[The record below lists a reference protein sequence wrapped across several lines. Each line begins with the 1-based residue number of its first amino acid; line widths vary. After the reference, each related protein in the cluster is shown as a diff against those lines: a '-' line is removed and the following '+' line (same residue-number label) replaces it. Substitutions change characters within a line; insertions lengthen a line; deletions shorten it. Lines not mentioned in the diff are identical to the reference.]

1 VAQLKGIDESDKA
14 SNTKEDLLQ
23 HTEQVLHKFCGTLLV
38 SFCVMSTAWIIQ
50 THLIAI
56 SHPARRVAW
65 ATALPDDSN
74 SLPIQ
79 NRPYQGKTVAIPSH
93 KEFDAVTDAGVRD
106 AC

>member
-1 VAQLKGIDESDKA
+1 
-14 SNTKEDLLQ
+14 
-23 HTEQVLHKFCGTLLV
+23 
-38 SFCVMSTAWIIQ
+38 MSTAWIIQ

-56 SHPARRVAW
+56 SHPASRAW

-79 NRPYQGKTVAIPSH
+79 NRIYQGKTVAIQSH
-93 KEFDAVTDAGVRD
+93 NEFDAVTDAGVHD